1 MSADVYLNLGG
12 NTDNMFALNQ
22 GKLGLG
28 RFLIYNTL
36 FLKKGMGLV

>member
-1 MSADVYLNLGG
+1 MHVRKVLMSADVYLNLGG

-28 RFLIYNTL
+28 RFLSSL
-36 FLKKGMGLV
+36 QRVL